1 MQLYWWVSSS
11 RIQIILGWTHPGCAD
26 RSSAQG
32 EGKDSPLSSV
42 LISPPLCSS
51 ALTELRKM
59 LKMGVSHLCSLVSSG
74 LSGEA
79 PWIGFYVISVLTD
92 CRKR

>member
-1 MQLYWWVSSS
+1 
-11 RIQIILGWTHPGCAD
+11 
-26 RSSAQG
+26 
-32 EGKDSPLSSV
+32 
-42 LISPPLCSS
+42 
-51 ALTELRKM
+51 
-59 LKMGVSHLCSLVSSG
+59 MGVSHLRSLVSSG